1 MQRDVQPAAQPVAK
15 PGRKFASDP
24 EAIIR
29 DEQTLLAGAV
39 QRLRDTTGCDLAA
52 AWALRADGT
61 PYVSAAVFEGPPPM
75 TPDRQAFD
83 AAAGLSQAT
92 ELVPGKAPRALTRRL
107 AGYRSA
113 AAAPVACGDGA
124 VGAVLLL
131 AVQEARSLRPRTL
144 GTLESAVRRLAGPL
158 AAAQAA
164 RRLAELDAEL
174 RRLDRLSTLGSLA
187 AEIAHEVRNPLVSV
201 KTFLQLLPERRD
213 DPEFAT
219 AFLGVASEELQRVER
234 LLDLVIE
241 YPRGR
246 HAEKAS
252 ASPAEALES
261 VSELLQH
268 LSHAK
273 GVRIESEAAPG
284 LPNVAVGE
292 DALRQL
298 LLNLALNAVAVT
310 PDGGRV
316 QLVARGMGL
325 GVELCVTDEGPG
337 VPEEERTRV
346 FELFHS
352 TRPGSHGGLGL
363 AISRRI
369 AEEAGGH
376 IAIEDAPAGG
386 ALFLVRLPVAAEE

>member
-1 MQRDVQPAAQPVAK
+1 MQRDVEPAAQPAAR
-15 PGRKFASDP
+15 PSRRLASDP

-29 DEQTLLAGAV
+29 DEQTLLSGAV
-39 QRLRDTTGCDLAA
+39 QRLRETTGCDLAA

-61 PYVSAAVFEGPPPM
+61 PYVAAAAFEGPPPI
-75 TPDRQAFD
+75 TPDRSAF
-83 AAAGLSQAT
+83 AAAAALARAT
-92 ELVPGKAPRALTRRL
+92 ELVPGRVSRALTKRL
-107 AGYRSA
+107 AGYGAA
-113 AAAPVACGDGA
+113 AAAPVARGDGA
-124 VGAVLLL
+124 ADTVLLL
-131 AVQEARSLRPRTL
+131 ATNQARSLRPRSL
-144 GTLESAVRRLAGPL
+144 GALEAATRRLAGPL

-164 RRLAELDAEL
+164 RRLAGLDAEL

-241 YPRGR
+241 YPRR
-246 HAEKAS
+246 RAEKAS
-252 ASPAEALES
+252 ASPAAALES
-261 VSELLQH
+261 VSELLHHPSQ
-268 LSHAK
+268 AR
-273 GVRIESEAAPG
+273 GVKLESETAPG
-284 LPNVAVGE
+284 LPNVAVG
-292 DALRQL
+292 DDGLRQL

-316 QLVARGMGL
+316 RLAARDAEP
-325 GVELCVTDEGPG
+325 GVELCITDEGPG
-337 VPEEERTRV
+337 VAEAERTRV

-363 AISRRI
+363 AITRRI
-369 AEEAGGH
+369 VEDAGGR

-386 ALFLVRLPVAAEE
+386 ALFRVWLPAAAD

>member
-1 MQRDVQPAAQPVAK
+1 MQRDVQPAAQRPAR
-15 PGRKFASDP
+15 PSHRPASDP
-24 EAIIR
+24 ETIIR
-29 DEQTLLAGAV
+29 DEQTLLSGAV

-61 PYVSAAVFEGPPPM
+61 PYVSAAVFEGPLPI
-75 TPDRQAFD
+75 TPDRQAFA
-83 AAAGLSQAT
+83 AAAGLARAT
-92 ELVPGKAPRALTRRL
+92 ELVPGKAPRALTKRL
-107 AGYRSA
+107 AGYRAA

-124 VGAVLLL
+124 VHAVLLL
-131 AVQEARSLRPRTL
+131 AVQEARSLRPRSL
-144 GTLESAVRRLAGPL
+144 GALEGAARRLASPL

-164 RRLAELDAEL
+164 RRLAGLDAQL
-174 RRLDRLSTLGSLA
+174 RRLDRLSTLGALA

-234 LLDLVIE
+234 LLDLLIE
-241 YPRGR
+241 YPRQR
-246 HAEKAS
+246 AEKAS

-261 VSELLQH
+261 VSELLH
-268 LSHAK
+268 HPSHAH
-273 GVRIESEAAPG
+273 GVHLESEAAPG
-284 LPNVAVGE
+284 LPNVAVG
-292 DALRQL
+292 DDGLRQL
-298 LLNLALNAVAVT
+298 LLNLALNAVTAT

-316 QLVARGMGL
+316 RLAARAAEP
-325 GVELCVTDEGPG
+325 GVELCIADEGPG
-337 VPEEERTRV
+337 VPEAERTRV

-363 AISRRI
+363 AITRRI
-369 AEEAGGH
+369 VEEAGGR

-386 ALFLVRLPVAAEE
+386 ALFRVWLPAAEEK